1 MPNLSKKKIVIF
13 IVVLFLLLLSLAL
26 FFILSGE
33 KEEIYKGEPILLE
46 ALPPSDLGEINVGDL
61 RMDEDVYAVWGV
73 SDTVS
78 VSAIEEMIKELGLD
92 LTLGN
97 EEEGSHYYWTDNKGN
112 SFQYFLL
119 RNSLVFNV
127 ADGIPWN
134 EVTLTNNS
142 FSAFVGQ
149 YFDVSWDY
157 ELTHTLSFP
166 EGREVFYARRLLEG
180 GIGIEMTPNLY
191 QETDHLILGNG
202 RIFSGEIFLTHFF
215 DTGIRV
221 PLLNS
226 SELSEYVNNPSYPKI
241 IDVRPDDIAT
251 VLGLDNSYPDIN
263 MEVLELQQSV
273 DNCKAT
279 DYSVVYLYKTFD
291 QTLLVPT
298 YRLIM
303 NCKLM
308 YKGLEYSVPAVGYV
322 NAVDPQYIRVSE

>member
-1 MPNLSKKKIVIF
+1 MPNLNKKKTIILIVI
-13 IVVLFLLLLSLAL
+13 LLLLSLLIVL
-26 FFILSGE
+26 FFILSGKK
-33 KEEIYKGEPILLE
+33 KEVYQGEPILLE
-46 ALPPSDLGEINVGDL
+46 ALPPNDLGEIDVKNL
-61 RMDEDVYAVWGV
+61 RINEDVYTVWGV
-73 SDTVS
+73 SDKVS
-78 VSAIEEMIKELGLD
+78 VSAIEEMIRELGLD
-92 LTLGN
+92 LTLEN

-142 FSAFVGQ
+142 FSAFVEK

-180 GIGIEMTPNLY
+180 GIGVEMTPNLY

-202 RIFSGEIFLTHFF
+202 MIFSGEIFLTHFF

-221 PLLNS
+221 PLLS
-226 SELSEYVNNPSYPKI
+226 SNRLSEYVNSPSYPKI
-241 IDVRPDDIAT
+241 ISTRPDDIAT
-251 VLGLDNSYPDIN
+251 VLGLDNDYPDIN

-279 DYSVVYLYKTFD
+279 DYSVVYLYESFD
-291 QTLLVPT
+291 QTLLIPT
-298 YRLIM
+298 YRLTM
-303 NCKLM
+303 ECRLM

-322 NAVDPQYIRVSE
+322 NAVDPQYIRTSE